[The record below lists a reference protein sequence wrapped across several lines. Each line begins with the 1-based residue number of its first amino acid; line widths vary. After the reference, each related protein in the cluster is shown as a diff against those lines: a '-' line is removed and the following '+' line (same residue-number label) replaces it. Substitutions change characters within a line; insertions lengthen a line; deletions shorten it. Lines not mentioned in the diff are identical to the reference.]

1 MMIKEDIFFKWFSL
15 LFLSD
20 SMFWAK
26 DLLFKIEENE
36 IIKIKVNKKNS
47 KICIDIC
54 HCIIKPYN
62 INKFIDVNF
71 VKIEH
76 NNSKEKV
83 KLSDNLFQFKIYEK
97 LDEGNYE
104 LSFKY
109 KEVIK
114 EIKDIDFIIKFFFVE

>member
-114 EIKDIDFIIKFFFVE
+114 EIKDIDFIIKFFFL